1 MKWIDFS
8 KEVWREEEISENEL
22 IEGGHVGN
30 GNGTKFGNKSE
41 DQLILA

>member
-22 IEGGHVGN
+22 IGGHVGN